1 MAERT
6 CTGCRKVHEQSD
18 LIRYVR
24 DPGGQLLID
33 YRHKLP
39 GRGAYT
45 CVDRDCILSAVK
57 QRGFSRSLKQEVTVP
72 EAEQLLEGVATSLK
86 TRILNLLGMA
96 RKAGA
101 VVSGSN
107 TVLQELNKPTS
118 ELLIVAV
125 DAADGT
131 AEKILNK
138 AMRNEILSVRLFDK
152 QTLGSAVGR
161 DERSHLV
168 LTNKQFARNII
179 LEIDRLKNIA
189 GEN

>member
-1 MAERT
+1 MPERT
-6 CTGCRKVHEQSD
+6 CTGCRSGHDKTE
-18 LIRYVR
+18 LIRFVR
-24 DPGGQLLID
+24 APDGQLLVD

-45 CVDRDCILSAVK
+45 CVDSECIVSAVT
-57 QRGFSRSLKQEVTVP
+57 RGGFSRSFKQSVNVP
-72 EAEQLLEGVATSLK
+72 DADILIEDVARNLRL
-86 TRILNLLGMA
+86 RILNLIGMS

-101 VVSGSN
+101 IVSGSN
-107 TVLQELNKPTS
+107 TVLQELAKPS
-118 ELLIVAV
+118 ASLLIVAT
-125 DAADGT
+125 DAAAGT
-131 AEKILNK
+131 ADKILNRAK
-138 AMRNEILSVRLFDK
+138 GANVPFFRLFDK

-168 LTNKQFARNII
+168 LTNKKFARNLI